1 MLDYILSKMNLL
13 ILVVSMFA
21 IVAFFSAGLSEIV
34 KINEANLRLRQI
46 TSMAE
51 SIANS
56 NSSCDTATYP
66 MADSLNTGGA
76 DFFYILKISKVKL
89 PAENGAFINNVIFS
103 MFPRMKPQNAFA
115 ANSFRTNAEIRVYS
129 PDYIDK
135 KYPTPD
141 VYSERCENQES
152 CSAIADPQAQANL
165 QPLNAVVFIKE
176 RFADN
181 SGNVVDYLHII
192 PCNVARCDDK
202 VTYVARN
209 LANRGPEGKF
219 LCGMNQG
226 TTP

>member
-21 IVAFFSAGLSEIV
+21 IIAFFSAGLSEIV

-76 DFFYILKISKVKL
+76 DFYYIMKISKVKL
-89 PAENGAFINNVIFS
+89 ANKDGTTVNNVIFS
-103 MFPRMKPQNAFA
+103 MFPRMKQQNAFA
-115 ANSFRTNAEIRVYS
+115 ANSFRTNAEIRIYS

-135 KYPTPD
+135 KYPSD
-141 VYSERCENQES
+141 VYAERCENQES

-176 RFADN
+176 RVADQF
-181 SGNVVDYLHII
+181 GKVVDYLHII
-192 PCNVARCDDK
+192 PCNVQRCEDRISYISDP
-202 VTYVARN
+202 ANN
-209 LANRGPEGKF
+209 LLNRKF
-219 LCGMNQG
+219 LCGQTQG
-226 TTP
+226 AAP